1 MQLLPHRSDEI
12 GPTADRV
19 ASLVADRQAYWEDSL
34 RTRVLALFLFGVLVL
49 LGGCAEVERV
59 ATGQE
64 VELNSEGELTYQVA
78 WRSEL
83 YGPQV
88 ADYPY
93 PDPEFELACY
103 SEVVV
108 GEAVPT
114 ACLTGGALRDETDA
128 FSRNAWL
135 AWGLVA
141 VAITGLVFFALRRV
155 AWAPEVE
162 PGTGHLSSGEAAG
175 TPGSA
180 VELMRSVESEKGL
193 RVEARAVGHDLAHP
207 AWTGVAMGVVILSL
221 LTLLV
226 GFGTALSWGIVAGM
240 LLFVGAG
247 VTALLL
253 QLGLLTRWSDAEP
266 AARRLFFLG
275 GVTAALLLVPLN
287 GLALQAPLQRLN
299 GVDWPI

>member
-1 MQLLPHRSDEI
+1 MRARLL
-12 GPTADRV
+12 
-19 ASLVADRQAYWEDSL
+19 
-34 RTRVLALFLFGVLVL
+34 VLLLLGVLVL
-49 LGGCAEVERV
+49 LGGCAEVDRV

-93 PDPEFELACY
+93 PDPEFELVCY
-103 SEVVV
+103 AEVVV
-108 GEAVPT
+108 GEAVPS

-128 FSRNAWL
+128 FSRNTWL
-135 AWGLVA
+135 AWALVTAAIMGLV
-141 VAITGLVFFALRRV
+141 LFALRRV

-162 PGTGHLSSGEAAG
+162 PGTGHLNSGEAAG
-175 TPGSA
+175 SPGSA
-180 VELMRSVESEKGL
+180 VELMRSVESEKEL
-193 RVEARAVGHDLAHP
+193 RVDAAAVGHDLSHP
-207 AWTGVAMGVVILSL
+207 AWTGVAMGVVILAV

-240 LLFVGAG
+240 LMFVGAG

-266 AARRLFFLG
+266 VARRLFFLG

-287 GLALQAPLQRLN
+287 GLALQSPLLKLN